1 MNLFLLKMTGE
12 HSLTQLH
19 LDTAL
24 GQCQAYM
31 LLNATLQSEQP
42 DVTTL
47 VINLCPNNCSNR
59 GVCSDGN
66 VKFNKSIPV
75 ECRQNQNNDKHNVL
89 NIFYREL

>member
-66 VKFNKSIPV
+66 VNSIS
-75 ECRQNQNNDKHNVL
+75 QFLWNADKIKITT
-89 NIFYREL
+89 NIMF